1 MVNCHQRLMVNCH
14 QRLTALRLMA
24 GLSAREAAKRLGLK
38 FNHYLAL
45 ERGQAQLTPAIADA
59 VAAMYDIPPQS
70 VCAGPLPIPR
80 SYGYPFDA
88 EDEMAEALLTL
99 YEVYAAIDRWRQ
111 ALGDEWP
118 EYRKRLEAITG
129 LSLAT
134 PYPNPMIL
142 IPSGV
147 PVAVRFDLPHTIRGW
162 YPPIRITVRQD
173 NKMIERAGKPLDV
186 GPGLVE
192 FWSPRAIK
200 IRLRPKIV

>member
-1 MVNCHQRLMVNCH
+1 MTNCHQRLA
-14 QRLTALRLMA
+14 ALRLLA

-38 FNHYLAL
+38 FPHYLAL
-45 ERGQAQLTPAIADA
+45 ERGQAELTPVIADSI
-59 VAAMYDIPPQS
+59 AAMYDIPPQS

-88 EDEMAEALLTL
+88 EDEINETLLTL
-99 YEVYAAIDRWRQ
+99 YEVYAVIDRWRQ

-134 PYPNPMIL
+134 PYPNPFIHL
-142 IPSGV
+142 PSRV
-147 PVAVRFDLPHTIRGW
+147 PVVVRFDLTHIIKGW
-162 YPPIRITVRQD
+162 SPPIRITVRQD
-173 NKMIERAGKPLDV
+173 GKTTEHAGKPFEV
-186 GPGLVE
+186 GPGVVE

-200 IRLRPKIV
+200 LRIRPKVV

>member
-1 MVNCHQRLMVNCH
+1 MLNCHQRLA
-14 QRLTALRLMA
+14 ALRLLA
-24 GLSAREAAKRLGLK
+24 GLRAREAAKRLGLK
-38 FNHYLAL
+38 FPHYLAL

-88 EDEMAEALLTL
+88 EDEITETLWAL

-134 PYPNPMIL
+134 PYPNPVIHL
-142 IPSGV
+142 PSKV
-147 PVAVRFDLPHTIRGW
+147 PVVVRFDLTHTVKGW
-162 YPPIRITVRQD
+162 SMPIRVTVRQGD
-173 NKMIERAGKPLDV
+173 RVMEYAGNSFEV
-186 GPGLVE
+186 GPGVVE

-200 IRLRPKIV
+200 LRIRPKVV